1 MYLGELGMA
10 VPVLLGH
17 FYFFLASLLA
27 LKSWE
32 GVLNGAKINE
42 GTVETYR
49 CSRKTVLGSLAGAES
64 CYMATAVS

>member
-1 MYLGELGMA
+1 MLLYLGELGMA

-42 GTVETYR
+42 GTVET
-49 CSRKTVLGSLAGAES
+49 
-64 CYMATAVS
+64 